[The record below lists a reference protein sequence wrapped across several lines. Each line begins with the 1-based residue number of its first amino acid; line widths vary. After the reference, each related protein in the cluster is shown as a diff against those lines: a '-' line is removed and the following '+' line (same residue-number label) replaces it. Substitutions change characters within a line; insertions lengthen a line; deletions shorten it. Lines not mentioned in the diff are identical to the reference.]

1 MVPIKTEAAAA
12 AAAAASSTEQQVLLG
27 PLSQAFAAP
36 APSETA
42 MQLLMA
48 RLDGAAPNSPEADAA
63 LHKLLPQALR
73 DEFAAEDVF
82 ELLAAM
88 QLLLGGGGRRFD
100 PAAVLAALPERL
112 KVRQCCRG
120 RRLCNPLDLIHVAGV
135 DFLLY
140 FIYFAGFYF

>member
-1 MVPIKTEAAAA
+1 
-12 AAAAASSTEQQVLLG
+12 
-27 PLSQAFAAP
+27 
-36 APSETA
+36 

-88 QLLLGGGGRRFD
+88 QLLLGGGGRRFE

-112 KVRQCCRG
+112 KVGQGVQRTDRQLGPSFIAWG
-120 RRLCNPLDLIHVAGV
+120 RQWVQTVQRMAVVLAGTCTH
-135 DFLLY
+135 LS
-140 FIYFAGFYF
+140 